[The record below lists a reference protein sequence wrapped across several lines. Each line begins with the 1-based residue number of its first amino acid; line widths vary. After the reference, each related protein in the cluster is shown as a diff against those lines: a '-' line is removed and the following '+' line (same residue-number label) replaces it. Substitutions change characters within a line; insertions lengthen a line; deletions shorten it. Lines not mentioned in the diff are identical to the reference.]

1 MDEDTLFLKIVRGEV
16 PADIV
21 YRDELV
27 TAFRDIAPQAPVH
40 VLIVPNR
47 PVPSVAEVGPEHEP
61 ALGRMFTV
69 ARRIAEAEGIAEDG
83 FRLIVNT
90 HDHAGQEVY
99 HLHLHLIGGRPL
111 GPMLSRAV
119 RDGG

>member
-47 PVPSVAEVGPEHEP
+47 PVPSVAEVGTEHEP

-90 HDHAGQEVY
+90 HDPVSY
-99 HLHLHLIGGRPL
+99 THLTLPTKRI
-111 GPMLSRAV
+111 V
-119 RDGG
+119 